1 MEYAELCSALP
12 GGDDLWCQVFSKPG
26 KESRPALFL
35 DRDGVIVELI
45 PYLHRVEDV
54 ALIAGAV
61 ETIAAAN
68 RQGVPVVVITNQAG
82 IGRGYYGWK
91 EFQEVQEFILIAL
104 RNAGARVDG
113 VFACPHHPDATGR
126 YFHSAH
132 PARKPGPGM
141 LLRAAEML
149 RIDLARSWIVGD
161 RSGDLLAG
169 RSAGLQGGVLVKTG
183 LGQRCTDTALALRQP
198 GFDVMVAESIGVV
211 GELIPLLARGL

>member
-1 MEYAELCSALP
+1 MESAELCSALP
-12 GGDDLWCQVFSKPG
+12 GDDGLWCQVFTKPG
-26 KESRPALFL
+26 QESRPALFL
-35 DRDGVIVELI
+35 DRDGVILELV
-45 PYLHRVEDV
+45 PYLHRIKDV

-68 RQGVPVVVITNQAG
+68 RRAVPVVVITNQAG

-132 PARKPGPGM
+132 LARKPGPGM
-141 LLRAAEML
+141 LLRAADML

-169 RSAGLQGGVLVKTG
+169 RSAGLQGGVLVRTG
-183 LGQRCTDTALALRQP
+183 LGQSCTDKAVALRQP
-198 GFDVMVAESIGVV
+198 GFNVMLADSIGMV
-211 GELIPLLARGL
+211 GGLIPFLA